1 MCPQLNPLDQFSAK
15 HIKILDLKLMKQ
27 RHGKTKSRDS
37 PNRQLRL
44 TCGTW
49 TLQLEFCGLLMLTN
63 LRLQITL
70 SVKNSLNRVWVVN
83 RLAWSELWFRS
94 YSFGLKGSVAKICVT
109 VVWTVRYLPHL
120 QMHVTLS
127 INVRWNRDFRS
138 SNFEDL
144 VCGSY
149 PALSKKVINSLIIL
163 IEMWFGLP

>member
-83 RLAWSELWFRS
+83 RLA
-94 YSFGLKGSVAKICVT
+94 
-109 VVWTVRYLPHL
+109 
-120 QMHVTLS
+120 
-127 INVRWNRDFRS
+127 
-138 SNFEDL
+138 
-144 VCGSY
+144 
-149 PALSKKVINSLIIL
+149 
-163 IEMWFGLP
+163 